1 MSNAIAQLAQGTDKL
16 TVSAEKQAEI
26 SGGPSV
32 VGVDLIE
39 KLPKESLSQFYARAE
54 KRGIQRFCLHC
65 GAKRRYSL
73 VNCPVCTCVRF
84 KQVQGIIPKDPV
96 EGTPAAPYDP
106 TAMPEAV
113 VNGGFQFTP
122 VTEEDAGAESVASP
136 APAAPTPVLGPLEDL
151 TVNQLRGKA
160 GELGIDHSKLTKKD
174 QLLEAIN
181 AKLSG

>member
-16 TVSAEKQAEI
+16 TVSAEKQKEVA
-26 SGGPSV
+26 GGVTV

-65 GAKRRYSL
+65 GAKRRFSL
-73 VNCPVCTCVRF
+73 VNCPVCSCVRF
-84 KQVQGIIPKDPV
+84 KQIQGVIPKDPV
-96 EGTPAAPYDP
+96 EGTPAPAYDP

-122 VTEEDAGAESVASP
+122 VTEEETGAEPTAQAAN
-136 APAAPTPVLGPLEDL
+136 APPTPVLGPLEDL
-151 TVNQLRGKA
+151 TVAQLRGKA

-181 AKLSG
+181 EKLSG

>member
-26 SGGPSV
+26 AGGPSV

-39 KLPKESLSQFYARAE
+39 KMPRESVSQFYARAE
-54 KRGIQRFCLHC
+54 KRGIQRKCLHC

-73 VNCPVCTCVRF
+73 VNCPVCSVVRF
-84 KQVQGIIPKDPV
+84 QQVQGVIPKEPV
-96 EGTPAAPYDP
+96 EGTPAPAYDP
-106 TAMPEAV
+106 TAMPEPV
-113 VNGGFQFTP
+113 VNGGFQFVP
-122 VTEEDAGAESVASP
+122 VTEEGEPAAASSAEP
-136 APAAPTPVLGPLEDL
+136 APVPLLGSLEDL
-151 TVNQLRGKA
+151 TVAQLRGKA

-181 AKLSG
+181 SKLSG